1 MKYLVC
7 YWLSAALQ
15 WTTQFRNMC
24 LGPSRSY
31 SMVIVCGVH
40 ILRFLGE
47 EFGDIS
53 FILFGGRV
61 KRDNKNF
68 LKFSLS
74 FFEKRLLILVHF
86 RN

>member
-1 MKYLVC
+1 
-7 YWLSAALQ
+7 
-15 WTTQFRNMC
+15 
-24 LGPSRSY
+24 
-31 SMVIVCGVH
+31 MVIVCGVH